1 MLLPPNHPNKSFT
14 SKEKIK
20 LIKKKVTNKGLP
32 DKVVKLAQKLQ
43 KSIDRL
49 SSSEDA
55 NSLSEDGDNDDDVE
69 TNNDAPIEENDAPIE
84 ENVIKIKKAHKNYTK
99 NLQQFEYLNKLD
111 AYMRTVCLKFKKTHN
126 NQVNC
131 SSCNS
136 NHDKHKM
143 TQIYFICQCGDK
155 ECNLGWR
162 AINCEKSESIWQL
175 SQSGSLHE
183 IPEDYRKNLR
193 AEGKAIP
200 KPCGIALFI
209 KKIFTR
215 WIKRDDM
222 MTANILPF
230 IDTFCVLK
238 RCFFTF

>member
-14 SKEKIK
+14 RKTK
-20 LIKKKVTNKGLP
+20 LKKKRVNNKGLP

-43 KSIDRL
+43 ESIDRL
-49 SSSEDA
+49 SSSEDV
-55 NSLSEDGDNDDDVE
+55 STQSEDGDNDEIVE
-69 TNNDAPIEENDAPIE
+69 TNEENDVPITLESPVLE
-84 ENVIKIKKAHKNYTK
+84 ETGIKIKKAHKNYT
-99 NLQQFEYLNKLD
+99 NNIQQFEDLNKLD

-136 NHDKHKM
+136 NHDRHKM
-143 TQIYFICQCGDK
+143 TQIYFICQCADK

-175 SQSGSLHE
+175 FQSGSLHD